1 MAIARLSK
9 SRGGNP
15 LQVRVLHP
23 PPLNIMF
30 FKKKKTEPENIEEVL
45 SAFNNLKDKVESLEL
60 EVKNLRVEN
69 KQMVQKVGVI
79 RFNPFSD
86 VGGDQSFSVAL
97 LNGNSD
103 GILITSFYA
112 REGSSVYGKPIKK
125 GKSSYPLS
133 EEEKEALSIA
143 ENE

>member
-1 MAIARLSK
+1 
-9 SRGGNP
+9 
-15 LQVRVLHP
+15 
-23 PPLNIMF
+23 MF
-30 FKKKKTEPENIEEVL
+30 FKKKKTEPDNISEVL
-45 SAFNNLKDKVESLEL
+45 DAFNHLKDKVESLEL
-60 EVKNLRVEN
+60 ELKNLRAEN

-79 RFNPFSD
+79 RFNPFPD

-97 LNGNSD
+97 LNGDND
-103 GILITSFYA
+103 GVLITSFYT

-133 EEEKEALSIA
+133 EEEKKALSIA